1 MTWHTSARLARTF
14 SNHEQR
20 HANAPMTEPLLLV
33 VDLEC
38 TCSDESTPESQRV
51 SSEQMEII
59 EIGAVIATLQGA
71 VVDSF
76 GHFVHASERPALTAF
91 CSNLTGIQQ
100 TDVAAAASL
109 DAVLGAL
116 DQWLEPNRSRLVGW
130 GSWGAFDQRQ
140 LDRECSRKGLRNPL
154 TSLPHTNLKAQF
166 AKRRR
171 IRQVG
176 MAKALEI
183 VGLPLLGQHH
193 RGLDDARN
201 IAQLLPYSVDG

>member
-1 MTWHTSARLARTF
+1 
-14 SNHEQR
+14 
-20 HANAPMTEPLLLV
+20 MTEPLLLV

-38 TCSDESTPESQRV
+38 TCSDESTPASERV
-51 SSEQMEII
+51 SPEQMEII
-59 EIGAVIATLQGA
+59 EIGAVVATLQGT
-71 VVDSF
+71 VVDQF
-76 GHFVHASERPALTAF
+76 THFVQASERPALTAF
-91 CSNLTGIQQ
+91 CSSLTGIQQ
-100 TDVAAAASL
+100 ADVNAAEFL
-109 DAVLGAL
+109 DDVLGAL
-116 DQWLEPNRSRLVGW
+116 DHWLEPNRSRLVGW

-140 LDRECSRKGLRNPL
+140 LDRECVRKGLRNPL
-154 TSLPHTNLKAQF
+154 TSLPHTNLKAHF

-201 IAQLLPYSVDG
+201 IAQLLHYTVDA